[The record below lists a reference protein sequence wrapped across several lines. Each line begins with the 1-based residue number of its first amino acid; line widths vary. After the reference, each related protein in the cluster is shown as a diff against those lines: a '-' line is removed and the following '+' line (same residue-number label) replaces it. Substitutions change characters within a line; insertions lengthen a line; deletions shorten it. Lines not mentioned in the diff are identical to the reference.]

1 MEKWSNR
8 AWEASRPIYEAILR
22 LPFIKE
28 LADGTLDPAI
38 FQRYIEQDK
47 LYLTEYSRILAHIAS
62 RLHDNDHVDAFLRF
76 ARDGVFTEK
85 ALHDRYVSEIGRA
98 SCRER
103 V

>member
-1 MEKWSNR
+1 MADMEKWSNR

-47 LYLTEYSRILAHIAS
+47 PVS
-62 RLHDNDHVDAFLRF
+62 
-76 ARDGVFTEK
+76 
-85 ALHDRYVSEIGRA
+85 DRV
-98 SCRER
+98 
-103 V
+103 